1 MVAVDGS
8 NRTTRLRPRCTALPS
23 KEAIMF
29 YLLFISVLFF
39 PSDST
44 AQVNCARFGNSLSC
58 DGPNLSNR
66 TITEFDK
73 NRGIITDERGN
84 VEPYTIIGG
93 DRDRDRE
100 SEARRR
106 SLIYGEDRDRDE
118 SRSRSRYE
126 EER

>member
-8 NRTTRLRPRCTALPS
+8 N
-23 KEAIMF
+23 
-29 YLLFISVLFF
+29 
-39 PSDST
+39 
-44 AQVNCARFGNSLSC
+44 
-58 DGPNLSNR
+58 
-66 TITEFDK
+66 K

>member
-23 KEAIMF
+23 KGAIMF
-29 YLLFISVLFF
+29 CLLFISFLFF
-39 PSDST
+39 SSD
-44 AQVNCARFGNSLSC
+44 AIGQVSCFRYGSSLSC
-58 DGPNLSNR
+58 DGANLSNR

-106 SLIYGEDRDRDE
+106 SLIYGEDRDRSD